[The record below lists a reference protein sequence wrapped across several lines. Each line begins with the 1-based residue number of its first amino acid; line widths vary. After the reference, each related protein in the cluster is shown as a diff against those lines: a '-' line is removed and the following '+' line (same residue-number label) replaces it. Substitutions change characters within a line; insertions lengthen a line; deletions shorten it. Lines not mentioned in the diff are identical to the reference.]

1 MEAKLIVVGGK
12 ANKAEVKLTLPA
24 VIGRGRDA
32 NLTVAHSTVSRRH
45 CLLYEKE
52 GALIVRDN
60 GSLNGTVIE
69 GERITEAVL
78 RPGDTLT
85 VGPLTFRAEYEHFGV
100 FPDLSEKPTLPNV
113 HETVGD
119 KQGAH
124 VAAKLHTEPATTA
137 VPPAAEAGAFDF
149 LNNKD
154 NETAPEPALADSGS
168 ELPAVEEAELPE
180 LPADIGSELESS
192 LPELDPPAAEE
203 APSFGFLSD
212 SDATPA
218 AENQAVESAASAS
231 EPIANEAAAEEADED
246 FAAAPLAEIPAD
258 SAEIAG
264 LDFLSDDDDPHLAKK
279 DDSPSFGFLGEMDN
293 QAGPGEPESQLP
305 GITLHDS
312 EEPAATE
319 SSGEYALSA
328 DPIAPP
334 LSFPIADEPIASD
347 ESAEIKNGKYRGA
360 AAATKAPAVD
370 AAKPVVDMDAAA
382 LDFLSDSPPGP
393 AAAKSSKAASKP
405 AQAADSTPEIKVG
418 PDRPKAAAPEDDE
431 LNNFFDSIG
440 LK

>member
-12 ANKAEVKLTLPA
+12 ANRAEVKLTLPA

-113 HETVGD
+113 HDTVGD
-119 KQGAH
+119 KQGAQL
-124 VAAKLHTEPATTA
+124 ATPREEPATTA
-137 VPPAAEAGAFDF
+137 VAPAAEAGAFDF
-149 LNNKD
+149 LSNKD
-154 NETAPEPALADSGS
+154 NETAPEGASADSGS

-180 LPADIGSELESS
+180 LPAEIGELESS

-203 APSFGFLSD
+203 APSFGFLSEPD
-212 SDATPA
+212 PAPA
-218 AENQAVESAASAS
+218 AENQAVENAASPS
-231 EPIANEAAAEEADED
+231 EPIVNEAAAEEADED

-258 SAEIAG
+258 SGEIAG
-264 LDFLSDDDDPHLAKK
+264 LDFLSEDDAANSAAK

-293 QAGPGEPESQLP
+293 HAGPGAPESQLP
-305 GITLHDS
+305 EITLHDS
-312 EEPAATE
+312 EEPAAAAE
-319 SSGEYALSA
+319 DSGEYALSD
-328 DPIAPP
+328 DPVAPP
-334 LSFPIADEPIASD
+334 LSFPVADEPIASH
-347 ESAEIKNGKYRGA
+347 ESAEIKNGKHRGA
-360 AAATKAPAVD
+360 AAATKAPVVD

-382 LDFLSDSPPGP
+382 LDFLSDEP
-393 AAAKSSKAASKP
+393 AGSSAAKSSKSGGKP
-405 AQAADSTPEIKVG
+405 AQAADSAPEINVG
-418 PDRPKAAAPEDDE
+418 ADQKKSAAPEDDE